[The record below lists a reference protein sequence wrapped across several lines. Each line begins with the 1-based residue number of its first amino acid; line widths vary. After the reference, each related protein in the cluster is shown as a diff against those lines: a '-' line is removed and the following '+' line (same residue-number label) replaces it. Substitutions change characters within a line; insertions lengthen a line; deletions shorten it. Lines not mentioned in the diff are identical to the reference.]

1 MSSTEP
7 VPSPGHWWDGMS
19 RRAFLTRSTMA
30 TAAVGVAA
38 SVPGLG
44 GLLTA
49 GASDVPAVEPEVN
62 EVSEDAGALTGP
74 LLAHVTDLS
83 TGKITLFQGEQEFVV
98 RDPALARQLF
108 SALSR

>member
-1 MSSTEP
+1 M
-7 VPSPGHWWDGMS
+7 V
-19 RRAFLTRSTMA
+19 
-30 TAAVGVAA
+30 TAAAGAVA
-38 SVPGLG
+38 SMPGLG

-49 GASDVPAVEPEVN
+49 GASDIPAVEPEAN

-74 LLAHVTDLS
+74 LLAHVSDLS
-83 TGKITLFQGEQEFVV
+83 TGEITLFRGEQEFVV

>member
-7 VPSPGHWWDGMS
+7 VPSPVHWWEGMS
-19 RRAFLTRSTMA
+19 RRAFLARSTIA
-30 TAAVGVAA
+30 TAAVGAAA
-38 SVPGLG
+38 SMPGLG

-49 GASDVPAVEPEVN
+49 GASDIPAVEPEAN
-62 EVSEDAGALTGP
+62 DVSEDAGTLTGP
-74 LLAHVTDLS
+74 LLAHVSDLT
-83 TGKITLFQGEQEFVV
+83 TGEITLFQGEQEFVV